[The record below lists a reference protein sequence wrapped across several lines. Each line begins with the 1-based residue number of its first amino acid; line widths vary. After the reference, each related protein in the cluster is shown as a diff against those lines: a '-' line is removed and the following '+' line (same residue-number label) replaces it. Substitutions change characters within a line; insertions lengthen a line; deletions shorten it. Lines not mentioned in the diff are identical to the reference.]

1 MTHRTDRYERNGFGF
16 LIFRADRHFAK
27 YGALQSADDSDLIAT
42 LAAAMYHL
50 ATLTESLVV
59 QRNGIT
65 FLYAWHLSRP
75 YFSCLLEGHR
85 CWYSAHLIREGQST
99 LNPTLLA
106 SVTCYRLFLLTCA
119 IYADV
124 ITFHISQATDTPA
137 RRAGLKDGDLIV
149 SVNGERV
156 LGLGHD
162 AVVHV
167 LTGVGQT
174 FTLELGTWPEYVL
187 AFCSFFFSWKRRFG
201 MLVYPCLSCIVL
213 CCRSTR

>member
-1 MTHRTDRYERNGFGF
+1 MLLTWPHIPMTHRTDRYERNGFGF

-85 CWYSAHLIREGQST
+85 CWYSAHPIRQGRSSPSVFS
-99 LNPTLLA
+99 LCVCVSLA
-106 SVTCYRLFLLTCA
+106 LSLSSESVVSYLCQAMLTCA
-119 IYADV
+119 Q
-124 ITFHISQATDTPA
+124 H
-137 RRAGLKDGDLIV
+137 
-149 SVNGERV
+149 
-156 LGLGHD
+156 
-162 AVVHV
+162 
-167 LTGVGQT
+167 
-174 FTLELGTWPEYVL
+174 
-187 AFCSFFFSWKRRFG
+187 
-201 MLVYPCLSCIVL
+201 
-213 CCRSTR
+213 